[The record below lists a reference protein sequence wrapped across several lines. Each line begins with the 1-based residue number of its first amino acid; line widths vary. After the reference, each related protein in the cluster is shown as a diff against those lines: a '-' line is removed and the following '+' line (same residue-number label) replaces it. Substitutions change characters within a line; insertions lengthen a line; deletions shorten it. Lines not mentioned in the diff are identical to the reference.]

1 MAEKQLLRAGAL
13 SVDLQ
18 DQRAWLAGRPVDL
31 GPKPLALLVA
41 LMRSP
46 QRLMTKEDLIET
58 VWEGRF
64 VSEAVLTTAMR
75 DLRRAIGD
83 DARQPTY
90 IATAH
95 GRGYR
100 FMLEVSEGGADE
112 TSEKTSG
119 AEASARRAPRAAR
132 PFPSFMA
139 AMAAM
144 LVLAVGTLWTLT
156 QAGFDLQGA
165 NSRAEAA
172 TTRSASIA
180 VLPFEDLSPGGDRA
194 YFADGLSEEI
204 LNVLMGVDGLSVA
217 SRTSSFAYKGR
228 DDLTTPAIARELNV
242 SSVLEGSVR
251 MDTRRVRVNV
261 RLVDA
266 RSGHTQW
273 TRTYENAL
281 NMQNLLAIQDEIA
294 GRVVREMRTELRAA
308 PDTETRSAAAGTEN
322 LEAYELYLRARELFV
337 ARADLP
343 RAVALA
349 RQSVETDPR
358 FARGWELFAAAS
370 FAQHGRPTIEATD
383 ATSRALRLD
392 NNLSLAH
399 AINGVM
405 SNYAEPYNWNAS
417 TSELERAVTLDPTNT
432 TALLWLGVEM
442 HKLGFLERS
451 QTLLERCLAIDR
463 AYNRCREHLMW
474 VLHMRGQTDR
484 AIQEYRTL
492 VDEGAPPDDAILL
505 LAFIDRGDEASVQQV
520 VASIE
525 NEQRLPEIVL
535 NALRDP
541 QSSRVAA
548 RQALRNWL
556 QASNFNKRKVFSITL
571 ELGAYDMIYTGQGSF
586 FPLWL
591 PEFPEYR
598 QSGAF
603 KHFVREMRIDQY
615 WREHGFPPQC
625 RPVGD
630 TDFSCT

>member
-1 MAEKQLLRAGAL
+1 MLRAGAL

-18 DQRAWLAGRPVDL
+18 DQRAWLSGQPVDL
-31 GPKPLALLVA
+31 GPKPFALLVA

-46 QRLMTKEDLIET
+46 QLLVTKEELIDT

-100 FMLEVSEGGADE
+100 FLLAVSEGPE
-112 TSEKTSG
+112 T
-119 AEASARRAPRAAR
+119 ASVEPASDVAKAPRALR
-132 PFPSFMA
+132 PFPSFIV

-144 LVLAVGTLWTLT
+144 LVLAVGTLWALA
-156 QAGFDLQGA
+156 QVGFDLQPGGP
-165 NSRAEAA
+165 RAEAA
-172 TTRSASIA
+172 TRSASIA

-228 DDLTTPAIARELNV
+228 DDLTTPAIAEELGV
-242 SSVLEGSVR
+242 ATVLEGSVR
-251 MDTRRVRVNV
+251 MDARRVRVNV

-294 GRVVREMRTELRAA
+294 GRVVREMRTELRTA
-308 PDTETRSAAAGTEN
+308 PDTQTRSAAAGTQN

-370 FAQHGRPTIEATD
+370 FAQNGRPSVEAID
-383 ATSRALRLD
+383 AANRALRLD
-392 NNLSLAH
+392 DNLSLAH

-405 SNYAEPYNWNAS
+405 SNYDAPYNWNGS

-432 TALLWLGVEM
+432 TALLWLGIEM

-451 QTLLERCLAIDR
+451 QTLLERCIAIDS
-463 AYNRCREHLMW
+463 AYDRCREHLMW

-484 AIQEYRTL
+484 AVQEYQTL
-492 VDEGAPPDDAILL
+492 VASGAPPDDAILL
-505 LAFIDRGDEASVQQV
+505 LAFIERGDEASVQQV
-520 VASIE
+520 VASLAH
-525 NEQRLPEIVL
+525 EQRLPEVVL

-541 QSSRVAA
+541 QSSRIDA

-556 QASNFNKRKVFSITL
+556 RASNFNKRKVFSITL

-603 KHFVREMRIDQY
+603 KHFVREMRIDEY

>member
-1 MAEKQLLRAGAL
+1 MLCAGAL
-13 SVDLQ
+13 SVDLR
-18 DQRAWLAGRPVDL
+18 DQRAWLAGQPVDL
-31 GPKPLALLVA
+31 GPKPFALLVA

-46 QRLMTKEDLIET
+46 QMLVTKEELIET

-100 FMLEVSEGGADE
+100 FLLAVSN
-112 TSEKTSG
+112 G
-119 AEASARRAPRAAR
+119 AEAEAQAAPTPTASKPPRAPR
-132 PFPSFMA
+132 PLPSFIA
-139 AMAAM
+139 AMAVM
-144 LVLAVGTLWTLT
+144 LVLVVGTLWGLA
-156 QAGFDLQGA
+156 QAGFNLQPDGP
-165 NSRAEAA
+165 RAEAA
-172 TTRSASIA
+172 TARPASIA

-204 LNVLMGVDGLSVA
+204 LNVLMGVDGLAVA

-251 MDTRRVRVNV
+251 MDQRRVRVNV

-281 NMQNLLAIQDEIA
+281 NMQNVLAIQDEIA
-294 GRVVREMRTELRAA
+294 ARVARELRTELRAA
-308 PDTETRSAAAGTEN
+308 PDTQTRSAAAGTEN

-349 RQSVETDPR
+349 RQSVDADPR

-370 FAQHGRPTIEATD
+370 FAQYGRPTIEATD
-383 ATSRALRLD
+383 AVDRALRLD

-399 AINGVM
+399 AIKGVM
-405 SNYAEPYNWNAS
+405 GNYEAPYDWAAS
-417 TSELERAVTLDPTNT
+417 TAELERAVTLDPSNT
-432 TALLWLGVEM
+432 TALLWLAIEM

-484 AIQEYRTL
+484 AMQEYRNL
-492 VDEGAPPDDAILL
+492 VAEGAPPDDAILL
-505 LAFIDRGDEASVQQV
+505 LAFIERGDEASVQQV
-520 VASIE
+520 VASLE
-525 NEQRLPEIVL
+525 NDQRLPEIVL
-535 NALRDP
+535 DALRDP

-556 QASNFNKRKVFSITL
+556 RASNFNKRKVFSITL

-603 KHFVREMRIDQY
+603 KHFVREMRIDEY

-630 TDFSCT
+630 ADFTCA

>member
-1 MAEKQLLRAGAL
+1 MLQAGAL
-13 SVDLQ
+13 TVDVQ
-18 DQRAWLAGRPVDL
+18 DQRAWLAGQPVDV
-31 GPKPLALLVA
+31 GPKPFALLVA

-46 QRLMTKEDLIET
+46 QRLVTKEDLIET

-75 DLRRAIGD
+75 DLRRALGD

-100 FMLEVSEGGADE
+100 FMLAVSAGAETETADARPAALPAVPKPPRAARPLPSFFAAMAAMLVVAIGTLWALAQVGFDLQPGG
-112 TSEKTSG
+112 SG
-119 AEASARRAPRAAR
+119 AEASAR
-132 PFPSFMA
+132 
-139 AMAAM
+139 
-144 LVLAVGTLWTLT
+144 T
-156 QAGFDLQGA
+156 
-165 NSRAEAA
+165 
-172 TTRSASIA
+172 ASIA
-180 VLPFEDLSPGGDRA
+180 VLPFEDLSAGADRA

-228 DDLTTPAIARELNV
+228 DDLTTPAIARALNV
-242 SSVLEGSVR
+242 ASVLEGSVR
-251 MDTRRVRVNV
+251 MDARRVRVNV
-261 RLVDA
+261 RLIDA

-294 GRVVREMRTELRAA
+294 GRVVREMRAELRTA
-308 PDTETRSAAAGTEN
+308 PDTQTRSAAAGTEN
-322 LEAYELYLRARELFV
+322 LEAYELYLRARQLFV

-349 RQSVETDPR
+349 RQAVETDPR

-370 FAQHGRPTIEATD
+370 FARYGRPTVEAID
-383 ATSRALRLD
+383 ATNRALRLD

-405 SNYAEPYNWNAS
+405 SNYEAPYNWSGS

-432 TALLWLGVEM
+432 TALLWLAIEM

-451 QTLLERCLAIDR
+451 QTLLERCLAIDS
-463 AYNRCREHLMW
+463 AYDRCREHLMW
-474 VLHMRGQTDR
+474 VLHMRGETDR
-484 AIQEYRTL
+484 AVREYRTL
-492 VDEGAPPDDAILL
+492 VANSAPPDDAILL
-505 LAFIDRGDEASVQQV
+505 LAFIERGDEASVQQV
-520 VASIE
+520 VASLAH
-525 NEQRLPEIVL
+525 EQRLPDVVL

-541 QSSRVAA
+541 HADRIAA
-548 RQALRNWL
+548 RRALRNWL
-556 QASNFNKRKVFSITL
+556 RASDFNKRKVFAITL

-591 PEFPEYR
+591 PESPEYR

-625 RPVGD
+625 RPVGED
-630 TDFSCT
+630 DFSCA